1 MKFPGYV
8 PLREERQAPLSR
20 DPVVGVSQASSV
32 FRFATR
38 SDAGIEWSLRR
49 NCSVTPVQL
58 GALYASLCVVSLG
71 VAGFFW
77 SQGATLV
84 LPFAAL
90 ELLAVAAAFLIWAR
104 HATDSERICLTEGRL
119 VVELES
125 GGRVERREFPRD
137 WVRVD
142 PPPGSGQL
150 IEVRGAGQSVR
161 VGRYLRA
168 DLRPALARE
177 IRLALR
183 GA

>member
-1 MKFPGYV
+1 MFPCEGRHL
-8 PLREERQAPLSR
+8 PARR
-20 DPVVGVSQASSV
+20 DPVMGVSQASSV

-38 SDAGIEWSLRR
+38 SDAGIEWSLRK
-49 NCSVTPVQL
+49 NCSVTPAQL

-90 ELLAVAAAFLIWAR
+90 ELAAVALAFLIWAR
-104 HATDSERICLTEGRL
+104 HATDSERICLTEGCL

-125 GGRVERREFPRD
+125 GGKLERCEFPRS

-150 IEVRGAGQSVR
+150 IEVRGAGRSVR
-161 VGRYLRA
+161 VGRFLRA